1 MILFPTIDVLLIVAI
16 FLPFFSFFIGKHKK
30 FIWFR
35 NGLVISGILIALFL
49 TVGIWKN
56 LEIGLFRTDYLG
68 ILFSLLFLFFGFLI
82 ALFSFR
88 KNMSNKFY
96 SLLLFVLIGLIG
108 VSFAKDFFTL
118 WVFWELMLISSYPL
132 IWYGSDKK
140 LAVGAALK
148 YIFMSVVASASL
160 LFAISFLYGS
170 TGTVDFSNLSNIPE
184 VTTKII
190 VVLIIAGFG
199 VEAVIFPF
207 HFWAPDV
214 YKAADISVSAM
225 FATIMSS
232 AGIFGLIR
240 VLYLIFPFSVW
251 NQALVILTLM
261 SMTFGSFMA
270 LVQHDMK
277 RMIAFVSIAHMAFIV
292 FALSLGTVD
301 GLVAG
306 LLHTL
311 NHAILMALLFFC
323 LGIFSV
329 ANFHQLKEIPRFY
342 KIIFLVAVLA
352 TSGMPPFNGFIS
364 EVLILRASIDKGW
377 TLFSGIL
384 LFNMFLILAVF
395 LKMIKNILP
404 LKTGITRINFYLMLP
419 MIILLLLILGL
430 GLYPEPVLYVLQKVA
445 VDIFKF

>member
-1 MILFPTIDVLLIVAI
+1 
-16 FLPFFSFFIGKHKK
+16 
-30 FIWFR
+30 
-35 NGLVISGILIALFL
+35 VISGILIALFL
-49 TVGIWKN
+49 TIGIWKN

-82 ALFSFR
+82 ALYSFR
-88 KNMSNKFY
+88 KKMDNKFY
-96 SLLLFVLIGLIG
+96 SLFLFVLIGLLG

-132 IWYGSDKK
+132 IWYGTNKK

-148 YIFMSVVASASL
+148 YIFMSVAASMSL

-170 TGTVDFSNLSNIPE
+170 TGTVDFSDLSSISG

-190 VVLIIAGFG
+190 IVLIIAGFG

-214 YKAADISVSAM
+214 YQAADTSVSVM

-270 LVQHDMK
+270 LVQHNMK
-277 RMIAFVSIAHMAFIV
+277 RMLAFVSIAHMAFIV
-292 FALSLGTVD
+292 FALSIGTVD

-323 LGIFSV
+323 LGVFSV
-329 ANFHQLKEIPRFY
+329 ADFRQLKKIPRFY

-352 TSGMPPFNGFIS
+352 ASGMPPFNGFIS

-404 LKTGITRINFYLMLP
+404 LKTETTKLKFYSIVP

-430 GLYPEPVLYVLQKVA
+430 GLYPEPILYVLQKVA